1 MSQQPPP
8 SPYGGPPVDGPNDG
22 PGNGPPNGPPGSY
35 PPPYPYQDPGRPP
48 QGMSNKAKFWIG
60 AALALPAMVVAG
72 IITGAG
78 SAVADGLG
86 ADPQVGAVV
95 SSILGLLL
103 LVGFIAA
110 IVVDRT
116 RWFALG
122 MLAGAA
128 VLFILAA
135 GACVVLLVAFV
146 SSYN

>member
-8 SPYGGPPVDGPNDG
+8 PPYGGPPVDGPQDG
-22 PGNGPPNGPPGSY
+22 PGNGPGSGPGSGPGNGPPGGY
-35 PPPYPYQDPGRPP
+35 LTPYPYQGPGRPP

-60 AALALPAMVVAG
+60 AALSLPAMVVAG

-86 ADPQVGAVV
+86 ADPQVGAIV
-95 SSILGLLL
+95 STVLGLLL

-110 IVVDRT
+110 IV
-116 RWFALG
+116 AI
-122 MLAGAA
+122 
-128 VLFILAA
+128 LFILAA
-135 GACVVLLVAFV
+135 GACVVLLVAFM